1 MKPDEAL
8 WMVIYMARGA
18 RQADS
23 VEALLAAEGFLVRR
37 RAVGNAQPDGTFELM
52 VLRSEAVEAQK
63 YILDNNLYGRGLL
76 MKRIGVL
83 TSGGDAPGMNAA
95 IRAVVRTCLQN
106 EMSVIGFKRG
116 YNGVLMRSK
125 DEHDDFE
132 ILTSRSV
139 SDKIHRGG
147 TFLRTARC
155 LDFLKPEYQQ
165 QAVENLRILGVEGL
179 VCIGGDGT
187 YKGAAAL
194 NALGVPTIGVP
205 GTIDNDLAY
214 TDYTIGFDTA
224 LNTACECI
232 NRVRETS
239 DSHERASL
247 ITVMGR
253 NCGDIALHTAF
264 ACGAEMVMVPEIP
277 WSIEEIAERVKWGVL
292 RGKTSMIIVFA
303 EGAMQSQT
311 SDIAA
316 ICAEHDKLNHI
327 STEHLTSS
335 QIAEIIEVL
344 SGHETRATVLGYI
357 QRGGSPSGRDRILA
371 GRLGSRA
378 VELLRDDQGGL
389 AVGERGN
396 RIIEVPLSDVQI
408 GEHAADTEI
417 ADLINVMAVM
427 TKYK

>member
-1 MKPDEAL
+1 MAN
-8 WMVIYMARGA
+8 MV
-18 RQADS
+18 
-23 VEALLAAEGFLVRR
+23 
-37 RAVGNAQPDGTFELM
+37 
-52 VLRSEAVEAQK
+52 
-63 YILDNNLYGRGLL
+63 
-76 MKRIGVL
+76 KRIGIL

-95 IRAVVRTCLQN
+95 VRAVVRTALGKGIEC
-106 EMSVIGFKRG
+106 VGIRRG
-116 YNGVLMRSK
+116 WNGLINS
-125 DEHDDFE
+125 DFFPMD
-132 ILTSRSV
+132 SDSV
-139 SDKIHRGG
+139 SHILDRGG
-147 TFLRTARC
+147 TILFTARSEEFINEGGRKKAVATC
-155 LDFLKPEYQQ
+155 KLLGLDGIV
-165 QAVENLRILGVEGL
+165 A
-179 VCIGGDGT
+179 IGGDGT
-187 YKGAAAL
+187 FRGAQEL
-194 NALGVPTIGVP
+194 SKCGVSVVGIP
-205 GTIDNDLAY
+205 GTIDNDIVC

-292 RGKTSMIIVFA
+292 RGKASMIIVFA

-311 SDIAA
+311 ADIGK
-316 ICAEHDKLNHI
+316 ICAEHEKLSHI

-396 RIIEVPLSDVQI
+396 RIIEVPLSEVQK
-408 GEHAADTEI
+408 GEHAADTQI
-417 ADLINVMAVM
+417 AELINVMAVM